1 MAERQ
6 DDLRQRFLDAM
17 SRAAATVSLVTT
29 DGPAGRAGVTVS
41 AMTSVSADGEAP
53 TMLACVHAESTAAP
67 AILGNGCFCITVL
80 RADQSVISDVFARR
94 AAAPGGD
101 KFGAAD
107 FATMATGAPCL
118 AGALAAF
125 DCRLVSGE
133 RVGTHHLFIGEV
145 VAVAMGEGRP
155 LLYGNRSYLTATP

>member
-1 MAERQ
+1 MAEQ
-6 DDLRQRFLDAM
+6 GNDLRQRFLDAM

-53 TMLACVHAESTAAP
+53 TMLACVHAESAAAP

-80 RADQSVISDVFARR
+80 RADQARLSDVFARR
-94 AAAPGGD
+94 VAPPRGD
-101 KFGAAD
+101 KFAAAD
-107 FATMATGAPCL
+107 YAPMATGAPCL
-118 AGALAAF
+118 TGALATF

-145 VAVAMGEGRP
+145 VAVGMGDGQP